1 MRYYLEVGNIISASH
16 NPLENNGIKFF
27 GKDGQKLTDEQEKAI
42 EDYMLDTDIENSLPV
57 IRVMAEAKTMD
68 MVNDIV
74 NQLSSFIR
82 ECNNL

>member
-1 MRYYLEVGNIISASH
+1 MRYYLEVGSIISASY
-16 NPLENNGIKFF
+16 NPLEDNGIKFF
-27 GKDGQKLTDEQEKAI
+27 GKDGQKLTDEQENAI

-74 NQLSSFIR
+74 NQLSSVIR

>member
-1 MRYYLEVGNIISASH
+1 MVLRPSGTEA
-16 NPLENNGIKFF
+16 
-27 GKDGQKLTDEQEKAI
+27 
-42 EDYMLDTDIENSLPV
+42 V

-74 NQLSSFIR
+74 NQLSSVIR

>member
-1 MRYYLEVGNIISASH
+1 MED
-16 NPLENNGIKFF
+16 NGIKFF

-42 EDYMLDTDIENSLPV
+42 EDYMLDTDIENSLSV

-74 NQLSSFIR
+74 NQLSSVIR

>member
-1 MRYYLEVGNIISASH
+1 MRYYLEVGSIISASY
-16 NPLENNGIKFF
+16 NPLEDNGIKFF

-68 MVNDIV
+68 MVSDIV
-74 NQLSSFIR
+74 NQLSAVIR
-82 ECNNL
+82 ECSNL

>member
-1 MRYYLEVGNIISASH
+1 MELNFLEKMV
-16 NPLENNGIKFF
+16 K
-27 GKDGQKLTDEQEKAI
+27 KLTDEQEKAI

-68 MVNDIV
+68 MVSDIV
-74 NQLSSFIR
+74 NQLSSVIR